1 KSTSNEQRRYPT
13 RADQQRLSS
22 THSGPLILYKADS
35 QRIRLVGDRGE
46 HSETREQCATIHHSI
61 NSACT
66 RSDCGIVRPSALAVL
81 VAMTRSNF
89 VGSRTGRSAGPV
101 FRPAE
106 SQDFPIADNNANVDG
121 QLCVQQPAPKLAAVT
136 SAVFER
142 LQHWHGVCCLSLAA
156 T

>member
-1 KSTSNEQRRYPT
+1 MSAFRMNDDRVR
-13 RADQQRLSS
+13 
-22 THSGPLILYKADS
+22 HSGRLILYKADS

-66 RSDCGIVRPSALAVL
+66 RSDCGIVSPSALAVL

-89 VGSRTGRSAGPV
+89 VGSRIGRSAGPV

-121 QLCVQQPAPKLAAVT
+121 
-136 SAVFER
+136 
-142 LQHWHGVCCLSLAA
+142 
-156 T
+156 